1 MIITQNKKINL
12 NYDVIESFE
21 AGIQLKGTEIKSIRL
36 GKISINEAYAM
47 VKNQEVFLLECNIS
61 KYESGN
67 IFNHKEKRD
76 RKLLLHKK
84 EILKIQGKVQQD
96 HLTLVPRKVYFKDSL
111 VKVEI
116 CLCRG
121 KKNYDRREDLKEK
134 DSKIRMEKT
143 LSHYRY

>member
-12 NYDVIESFE
+12 NYDVLESYE

-47 VKNQEVFLLECNIS
+47 VKNGEVYLLECNIS
-61 KYESGN
+61 KYENGN

-143 LSHYRY
+143 LNNYRY